1 MDNWRTKAFQ
11 GESSMVS
18 SPLMAGKDNDDDD
31 KKDTKPKGGCL
42 GKLLVLI
49 LLSGGI
55 FISACIFF
63 ITQPQDLS
71 DIGGYEPTDKPAPV
85 RDIKVVLRNA
95 LERDYVVTLT
105 ETEINQWLGRT
116 LAAKQAGSLGGA
128 VSIKRIY
135 VRLEKDVAEVII
147 ERRIMGKPFTTSMF
161 LRIEQT
167 QDIHGVDTRV
177 HLEGGSY
184 HARMLIDP
192 IVKALPPDWRAALI
206 KKVPLLEVPDAYDAS
221 LSRPLVGGR
230 FGRLVIPQ
238 GFLILVLPAFEKLP
252 PLFHDEIE
260 LGVKRMARVS
270 IEKGKLVMDPREQSG
285 DSIVSP
291 LPH

>member
-1 MDNWRTKAFQ
+1 
-11 GESSMVS
+11 MVWS
-18 SPLMAGKDNDDDD
+18 TYMAGPNDKDDEEDI
-31 KKDTKPKGGCL
+31 KPKEGCL
-42 GKLLVLI
+42 GKLLVII
-49 LLSGGI
+49 LLAGGVL
-55 FISACIFF
+55 ISACIFF
-63 ITQPQDLS
+63 IVQPQDLS

-95 LERDYVVTLT
+95 LERDYAVTLT

-116 LAAKQAGSLGGA
+116 LEAKQAGSLSGVA
-128 VSIKRIY
+128 SVKRIY
-135 VRLEKDVAEVII
+135 VRLEEGVAEVII
-147 ERRIMGKPFTTSMF
+147 ERMIMGKSFTSSMF

-167 QDIHGVDTRV
+167 LDLNGVDTRV
-177 HLEGGSY
+177 HLEGGNY

-192 IVKALPPDWRAALI
+192 MVKALPPDWRTALF
-206 KKVPLLEVPDAYDAS
+206 KKVPLLEDPQAYDAS

-238 GFLILVLPAFEKLP
+238 GFLILVLPTFEKLP

-260 LGVKRMARVS
+260 LGVKRMARVR
-270 IEKGKLVMDPREQSG
+270 IEKGKLVMYPKEPSG
-285 DSIVSP
+285 DSMDSP

>member
-1 MDNWRTKAFQ
+1 
-11 GESSMVS
+11 
-18 SPLMAGKDNDDDD
+18 MAGPNDKDDEEDI
-31 KKDTKPKGGCL
+31 KPKEGCL
-42 GKLLVLI
+42 GKLLVII
-49 LLSGGI
+49 LLAGGVL
-55 FISACIFF
+55 ISACIFF
-63 ITQPQDLS
+63 IVQPQDLS

-95 LERDYVVTLT
+95 LERDYAVTLT

-116 LAAKQAGSLGGA
+116 LEAKQAGSLSGVA
-128 VSIKRIY
+128 SVKRIY
-135 VRLEKDVAEVII
+135 VRLEEGVAEVII
-147 ERRIMGKPFTTSMF
+147 ERMIMGKSFTSSMF

-167 QDIHGVDTRV
+167 LDLNGVDTRV
-177 HLEGGSY
+177 HLEGGNY

-192 IVKALPPDWRAALI
+192 MVKALPPDWRTALF
-206 KKVPLLEVPDAYDAS
+206 KKVPLLEDPQAYDAS

-238 GFLILVLPAFEKLP
+238 GFLILVLPTFEKLP

-260 LGVKRMARVS
+260 LGVKRMARVR
-270 IEKGKLVMDPREQSG
+270 IEKGKLVMDPKEPSG
-285 DSIVSP
+285 DSMDSP